1 MVLTLVSTGRRC
13 RKAEGASD
21 AGASFSSVWYRT
33 DASRPFEKRNFFETK
48 SEPNERFRRQI
59 LAGNYLPTE
68 RSGQDNGNESRDFDF
83 SHLRARLRCFRGR
96 TGRCAVLIGAA
107 AACGGDAQR
116 LCASSMANPS
126 QLPACMQS
134 NASRVS
140 ARCRAAMG
148 GGKKKT
154 KG

>member
-13 RKAEGASD
+13 RKAEGAGD

-68 RSGQDNGNESRDFDF
+68 RSGQDNAMNRVTLTLAIFGLASGTSE
-83 SHLRARLRCFRGR
+83 RGFEQ
-96 TGRCAVLIGAA
+96 
-107 AACGGDAQR
+107 D
-116 LCASSMANPS
+116 
-126 QLPACMQS
+126 
-134 NASRVS
+134 
-140 ARCRAAMG
+140 
-148 GGKKKT
+148 
-154 KG
+154 

>member
-1 MVLTLVSTGRRC
+1 MAMNRATLTLAIFGLALGAFA
-13 RKAEGASD
+13 AEPA
-21 AGASFSSVWYRT
+21 AAQFSSAQR
-33 DASRPFEKRNFFETK
+33 
-48 SEPNERFRRQI
+48 
-59 LAGNYLPTE
+59 
-68 RSGQDNGNESRDFDF
+68 
-83 SHLRARLRCFRGR
+83 
-96 TGRCAVLIGAA
+96 

-126 QLPACMQS
+126 QLTACMQS

>member
-1 MVLTLVSTGRRC
+1 MAMNRATLTLAIFGL
-13 RKAEGASD
+13 AL
-21 AGASFSSVWYRT
+21 GASFAAEPAAAQFSSAQR
-33 DASRPFEKRNFFETK
+33 
-48 SEPNERFRRQI
+48 
-59 LAGNYLPTE
+59 
-68 RSGQDNGNESRDFDF
+68 
-83 SHLRARLRCFRGR
+83 
-96 TGRCAVLIGAA
+96 

-126 QLPACMQS
+126 QLTACMQS

-148 GGKKKT
+148 GGKKKQ

>member
-13 RKAEGASD
+13 RKAEGAGD

-68 RSGQDNGNESRDFDF
+68 RSGQDNGNELAIFGLALGASFAAEPAAAQF
-83 SHLRARLRCFRGR
+83 SSAQR
-96 TGRCAVLIGAA
+96 

-126 QLPACMQS
+126 QLTACMQS

-140 ARCRAAMG
+140 ARCRTAMG
-148 GGKKKT
+148 GGKKKK